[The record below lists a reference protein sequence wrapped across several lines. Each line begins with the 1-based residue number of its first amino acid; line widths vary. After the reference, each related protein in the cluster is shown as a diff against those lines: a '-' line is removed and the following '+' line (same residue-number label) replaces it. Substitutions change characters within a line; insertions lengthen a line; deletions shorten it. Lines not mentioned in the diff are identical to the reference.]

1 MKVNLLNAKEYAL
14 LPPDPGVYEFLN
26 KASKVIYVG
35 KAKNLKKRVSSYF
48 TKSLFEN
55 RKTLKLVS
63 EARFIEFTIVNSEFD
78 ALLLENNLIKQNQPK
93 YNIQLRDDK
102 SFPYIL
108 ITNERF
114 PRIFSTRRVIKGSG
128 NYYGPYS
135 SVVAMNNVLDLIRS
149 LYTIRTCRLDLSERN
164 IKAKKFKVCL
174 EYHIGNCQGPCEGL
188 QMEENYAKDMEQATA
203 ILKGNIGLVEKH
215 FKEEMKRYAVSLEFE
230 KAQMLKEKLSLL
242 TKFQSKSLVVNRKIS
257 DADVFTIIS
266 DENYA
271 YLNYLRIKNG
281 AIISSQTREV
291 KIPLDENESDI
302 LTSLVFDIQ
311 KTFSYPS
318 TTIIS
323 NRPLTV
329 LPDAYKNFVPLRGDK
344 RKLVEL
350 SLKNAFQYK
359 RERQRQYEKESKDPE
374 TLIRLMN
381 DLRLSEVPKHIECFD
396 NSNFQGTTPV
406 AAMVC
411 FREGKPSKKEYRHF
425 NIKTVQGPDDFAS
438 MREVVTRR
446 YRKVKNTGETF
457 PNLIIIDGGKG
468 QLNAAFEALRDLGLD
483 SNIHLIGIAKRLEE
497 IYTIGDQFPLHLSKS
512 SGSLKLI
519 QQIRDETH
527 RFAITFHRSKR
538 SKQLTR
544 SELENIE
551 GIGPQTISI
560 LLHRFKSIKKLNEAA
575 PLEIEKAVGK
585 ARAQRILEYYQKKR
599 KSKSS
604 LKSRISKYS

>member
-1 MKVNLLNAKEYAL
+1 MPAN
-14 LPPDPGVYEFLN
+14 PGVYKFLN
-26 KASKVIYVG
+26 KAKKVIYVG

-102 SFPYIL
+102 SFPYICV
-108 ITNERF
+108 TNERF
-114 PRIFSTRRVIKGSG
+114 PRIFSTRRVIKEIG

-149 LYTIRTCRLDLSERN
+149 LYTVRTCRLDLSDKN

-174 EYHIGNCQGPCEGL
+174 EYHIGNCQGPCESL
-188 QMEENYAKDMEQATA
+188 QSEENYNQDMELATA
-203 ILKGNIGLVEKH
+203 ILKGNVSFVEKY
-215 FKEEMKRYAVSLEFE
+215 FKTEMKRHAQDLEFE
-230 KAQMLKEKLSLL
+230 KAQMYKEKLSLL
-242 TKFQSKSLVVNRKIS
+242 EKFQSKSLVVNRKIS

-291 KIPLDENESDI
+291 KMPLDENESDI
-302 LTSLVFDIQ
+302 LTSLVFEIQ
-311 KTFSYPS
+311 KTFSHPS

-329 LPDAYKNFVPLRGDK
+329 LPDIYENLVPARGDK
-344 RKLVEL
+344 KKLVEL

-359 RERQRQYEKESKDPE
+359 RERQRQKEKETKDPE
-374 TLIRLMN
+374 KLVHLMK
-381 DLRLSEVPKHIECFD
+381 DLRLSEVPRHIECFD

-438 MREVVTRR
+438 MKEVVSRR
-446 YRKVKNTGETF
+446 YRKVKDAGESF

-483 SNIHLIGIAKRLEE
+483 SNVHMIGIAKRLEE
-497 IYTIGDQFPLHLSKS
+497 IYTIGDRFPLHLSKS

-527 RFAITFHRSKR
+527 RFAITFHRNKR
-538 SKQLTR
+538 SKQLTH
-544 SELENIE
+544 SELENIT
-551 GIGPQTISI
+551 GIGPQTISV
-560 LLHRFKSIKKLNEAA
+560 LLHRFKSVKKINEASS
-575 PLEIEKAVGK
+575 LEIEKAVGK
-585 ARAQRILEYYQKKR
+585 VRAKKILEYYQKKR
-599 KSKSS
+599 EE
-604 LKSRISKYS
+604 